1 MLTHAPTVILQRTL
15 VIKFQVVDDRRQQ
28 VVGEIAFLQVINL
41 P

>member
-15 VIKFQVVDDRRQQ
+15 VIEFQVVDDRRQQ
-28 VVGEIAFLQVINL
+28 VVGEIAFLQVLNL